1 MAKTT
6 ISKRTDRGSDQFLL
20 RLPDGMRKQLAEV
33 AEREGRT
40 MSAVIVVALAAYFEQ
55 ERQSAALHAH
65 FKANRLETGTVTIE
79 DIDRKLSELIKK
91 ADTSELVEM
100 LKQQLKK

>member
-1 MAKTT
+1 MVKKT

-20 RLPDGMRKQLAEV
+20 RLPVGMRGQLAEV

-55 ERQSAALHAH
+55 ERQSAAVRAQLH
-65 FKANRLETGTVTIE
+65 ANRLETGTVTIE
-79 DIDRKLSELIKK
+79 DLDRKLTELTRKIE
-91 ADTSELVEM
+91 TGELVEL